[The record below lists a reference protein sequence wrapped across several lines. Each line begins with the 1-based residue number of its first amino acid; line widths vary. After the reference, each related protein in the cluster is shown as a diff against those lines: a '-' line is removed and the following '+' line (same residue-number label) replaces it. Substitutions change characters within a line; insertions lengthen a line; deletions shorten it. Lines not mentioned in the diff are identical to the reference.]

1 MGNTKSIGVAYSDQD
16 LTGSTIT
23 DPIFDFSG
31 LSAVSTPLTGSET
44 LALIQSSSTKRA
56 TVAELYTGMHYGMFQ
71 DNQTQ
76 TSGGATTANVML
88 IRYTDF
94 ASGISVENDSEIT
107 ISRTGVYNIQF
118 SAQFSRGGGG
128 GGYSTVEVW
137 LSKNGTNVPETN
149 TQLNIPH
156 SGSKA
161 VAAWNFLVQATADDY
176 YELYWSSSDTSVEL
190 WYAAAGTNPT
200 RPETPSIILTVCQV
214 G

>member
-44 LALIQSSSTKRA
+44 LALIQSSTKRA

-76 TSGGATTANVML
+76 TNGGATTANVML
-88 IRYTDF
+88 IRVTDF
-94 ASGISVENDSEIT
+94 ASGISIASNSRIT
-107 ISRTGVYNIQF
+107 MSRTGVYNIQF
-118 SAQFSRGGGG
+118 SSQFSRAGGAGF
-128 GGYSTVEVW
+128 STVEVW
-137 LSKNGTNVPETN
+137 LSKNGSNVPETN
-149 TQLNIPH
+149 TQLNVPQ
-156 SGSKA
+156 SGGKA
-161 VAAWNFLVQATADDY
+161 VAAWNFLVQATAGDY
-176 YELYWSSSDTSVEL
+176 YELYWSSTDTSVEM

>member
-31 LSAVSTPLTGSET
+31 LSAVSTPLSGSET
-44 LALIQSSSTKRA
+44 LALIQSGSTKRA
-56 TVAELYTGMHYGMFQ
+56 TVANLYTGMHYGMFQ

-76 TSGGATTANVML
+76 TNGGATTANVML
-88 IRYTDF
+88 IRVTDF
-94 ASGISVENDSEIT
+94 ASGISIASNSRIT
-107 ISRTGVYNIQF
+107 MSRTGVYNIQF
-118 SAQFSRGGGG
+118 SSQFSRAGGVGF
-128 GGYSTVEVW
+128 STIEVW
-137 LSKNGTNVPETN
+137 LSKNGSNVPETN
-149 TQLNIPH
+149 TQLNVPQ
-156 SGSKA
+156 SGGKA
-161 VAAWNFLVQATADDY
+161 VAAWNFLVQATAGDY
-176 YELYWSSSDTSVEL
+176 YQLYWSSTDTSVEM

>member
-31 LSAVSTPLTGSET
+31 LSAVSTPLSGSET
-44 LALIQSSSTKRA
+44 LALIQSGSTKRA
-56 TVAELYTGMHYGMFQ
+56 TVANLYTGMHYGMFQ

-76 TSGGATTANVML
+76 TNGGATTANVML
-88 IRYTDF
+88 IRVTDF
-94 ASGISVENDSEIT
+94 ASGISIASNSRIT
-107 ISRTGVYNIQF
+107 MSRTGVYNIQF
-118 SAQFSRGGGG
+118 SSQFSRAGGAGF
-128 GGYSTVEVW
+128 STVEVW
-137 LSKNGTNVPETN
+137 LSKNGSNVPETN
-149 TQLNIPH
+149 TQLNVPQ
-156 SGSKA
+156 SGGKA
-161 VAAWNFLVQATADDY
+161 VAAWNFLVQATANDY
-176 YELYWSSSDTSVEL
+176 YQLYWSSTDTSVEM